1 MFYPCRCKSC
11 EKGTENSSSI
21 PGQTCQFEHSSSSE
35 HRVHDEG
42 LVKDDNKKSRVVA
55 ESADGICKTI
65 KNLLKEVS

>member
-1 MFYPCRCKSC
+1 M
-11 EKGTENSSSI
+11 
-21 PGQTCQFEHSSSSE
+21 
-35 HRVHDEG
+35 HDEG